1 MLSKKFLYCR
11 IQLPLAVVSAADAQ
25 KTGAYQYFHNLLLSG
40 PKMLFKFLFIM
51 QVSFKIRQLFF
62 SITFIALSLR
72 FLKVSFGFLNSR
84 AAVLPKCR
92 LHVTMKLY
100 HFTIFHCF
108 KGGKL

>member
-1 MLSKKFLYCR
+1 MLSKMFLYCR

-72 FLKVSFGFLNSR
+72 FLKVSFSILNS
-84 AAVLPKCR
+84 ASAVLMNHSPYA
-92 LHVTMKLY
+92 TMKL
-100 HFTIFHCF
+100 
-108 KGGKL
+108 